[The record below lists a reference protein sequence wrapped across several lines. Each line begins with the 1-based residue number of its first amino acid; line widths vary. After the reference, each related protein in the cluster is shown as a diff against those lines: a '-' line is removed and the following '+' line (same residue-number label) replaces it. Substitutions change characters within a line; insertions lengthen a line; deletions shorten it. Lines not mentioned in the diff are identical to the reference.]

1 MEAILS
7 PLSNADGSCE
17 LKSNLSLVLCGVM
30 GPGDISSSKRL
41 FDKANIFFSINRI
54 LQKSKEELASTV
66 RPSVSK
72 PNSSSLSSSFA
83 HTSDRFISSIV
94 KASIDEFAYPRTC
107 IQICTQ
113 ELKAD
118 GPTDALHINSIC
130 LALLDS
136 GIRMHYV
143 FASVTIGIRATD
155 GELLINP
162 DQLQSNASKAILTFV
177 FRPSIILSGKMI
189 GTHSTGEFTLE
200 EHNKA
205 LKLAEHNCLELF
217 DFYRQKM
224 QQKFIYHI
232 KPN

>member
-7 PLSNADGSCE
+7 TLTNADGSCE
-17 LKSNLSLVLCGVM
+17 LKSNISLVLCGVM
-30 GPGDISSSKRL
+30 GPGDVSSSKRL
-41 FDKANIFFSINRI
+41 FDRTNIFLSINR
-54 LQKSKEELASTV
+54 LKQRSKEELASTV

-72 PNSSSLSSSFA
+72 SAPLTASFV
-83 HTSDRFISSIV
+83 HNSDRFIFSIV

-107 IQICTQ
+107 IEICTQ

-118 GPTDALHINSIC
+118 GPTDTLHLNSIC

-143 FASVTIGIRATD
+143 FASITIAIREID

-162 DQLQSNASKAILTFV
+162 DQLQSNRSKAILTFV
-177 FRPSIILSGKMI
+177 FKPSVILKGKLI
-189 GTHSTGEFTLE
+189 GIHS
-200 EHNKA
+200 NA
-205 LKLAEHNCLELF
+205 LKLAEQSSLELF

-232 KPN
+232 KTTL

>member
-1 MEAILS
+1 MEAIIS

-17 LKSNLSLVLCGVM
+17 LKSKLSLVLCGVM

-41 FDKANIFFSINRI
+41 FDRSNIFFSINRI
-54 LQKSKEELASTV
+54 PQKSKEELSSTV

-72 PNSSSLSSSFA
+72 QNSSSLSSS

-118 GPTDALHINSIC
+118 GPTDALHLNSIC

-143 FASVTIGIRATD
+143 FASVTIAIRAAD

-162 DQLQSNASKAILTFV
+162 EQLQSNASKAILTFV
-177 FRPSIILSGKMI
+177 FRPSVILSGKLI
-189 GTHSTGEFTLE
+189 GTHSTGEFTIE
-200 EHNKA
+200 EHSVCR
-205 LKLAEHNCLELF
+205 E
-217 DFYRQKM
+217 
-224 QQKFIYHI
+224 I
-232 KPN
+232 KN